1 MKSAWERVKGVSKAT
16 TNNREARHTTMMELG
31 KDRSVSFG
39 VTTIKLNERK
49 SGSTNHVGCHRFV
62 CSSRNHLCWWEG
74 VPWKERDGCG
84 GAWVCEKRATEE
96 TYFYLFF
103 LMKKKKKKGFSLFKY
118 EEFKSVKWI
127 KSLRI
132 TFSG

>member
-1 MKSAWERVKGVSKAT
+1 MSVKQQQTIERSDTQRLNWSEGRLRSAWTTRV
-16 TNNREARHTTMMELG
+16 
-31 KDRSVSFG
+31 
-39 VTTIKLNERK
+39 KLNERK
-49 SGSTNHVGCHRFV
+49 SGSTNHVGCHRLE